1 MLCEKCHKKPATV
14 HMQQYISGQVTEMH
28 LCQECAAQPDSPLSF
43 EQFLHGLL
51 DMFGNMKENVSQQKP
66 QTNYRCAVCGLS
78 FEDFKRTGKLG
89 CAECYQSFRH
99 EMDPILKNIQGSNR
113 HDGKYPHKAGAG
125 MLNRRKIDK
134 LRLELTKAIEDEEYE
149 NAASLRDQ
157 IRELEANMQ

>member
-1 MLCEKCHKKPATV
+1 MLCEKCLKRPATV
-14 HMQQYISGQVTEMH
+14 HMQQYINGQVTETH

-51 DMFGNMKENVSQQKP
+51 DMFGNMQENVSKQKP
-66 QTNYRCAVCGLS
+66 ETSYRCAVCGLS
-78 FEDFKRTGKLG
+78 FENFKRTGKLG
-89 CAECYQSFRH
+89 CAECYQTFRR

-134 LRLELTKAIEDEEYE
+134 LRLELTKAIEEEQYE

-157 IRELEANMQ
+157 IRELEANLQ